1 MEKRE
6 YTVNEIFEN
15 QILNEIYETRGD
27 GLECFY
33 IRMYGEPKEIKETKQ
48 AKKEL
53 EDLMKELIQNEEKQ
67 KELWIKLDKFE
78 DCMSGE
84 MSFWDRQ
91 YYKLGFL
98 DKLFLKREIE
108 ETKTR
113 FFKNKENNKI
123 QENSFFYRYTDSI
136 MQFLEDNRYNI
147 WQKRKD
153 YKQIKDK
160 MREIKNKYPNV
171 RLFIE
176 DRVVTANLTKEELKA
191 VLEYINLD
199 DEIERIEKIETFK
212 LGLRERN
219 WL

>member
-6 YTVNEIFEN
+6 YKVNEIFEN

-33 IRMYGEPKEIKETKQ
+33 IRMYGEPEEIK
-48 AKKEL
+48 
-53 EDLMKELIQNEEKQ
+53 
-67 KELWIKLDKFE
+67 
-78 DCMSGE
+78 
-84 MSFWDRQ
+84 
-91 YYKLGFL
+91 
-98 DKLFLKREIE
+98 

-113 FFKNKENNKI
+113 FFKNKENKKI
-123 QENSFFYRYTDSI
+123 QENSFFYRYIDSI

-160 MREIKNKYPNV
+160 MREIKNKYANV

-176 DRVVTANLTKEELKA
+176 DRVVIANLTKEELKA

-212 LGLRERN
+212 LGLREGN

>member
-1 MEKRE
+1 
-6 YTVNEIFEN
+6 
-15 QILNEIYETRGD
+15 
-27 GLECFY
+27 
-33 IRMYGEPKEIKETKQ
+33 
-48 AKKEL
+48 
-53 EDLMKELIQNEEKQ
+53 
-67 KELWIKLDKFE
+67 
-78 DCMSGE
+78 
-84 MSFWDRQ
+84 
-91 YYKLGFL
+91 
-98 DKLFLKREIE
+98 
-108 ETKTR
+108 
-113 FFKNKENNKI
+113 
-123 QENSFFYRYTDSI
+123 

-160 MREIKNKYPNV
+160 MREIKNKYANV

-212 LGLRERN
+212 LGLREGN

>member
-6 YTVNEIFEN
+6 YTVNEIFE
-15 QILNEIYETRGD
+15 
-27 GLECFY
+27 
-33 IRMYGEPKEIKETKQ
+33 
-48 AKKEL
+48 
-53 EDLMKELIQNEEKQ
+53 
-67 KELWIKLDKFE
+67 
-78 DCMSGE
+78 
-84 MSFWDRQ
+84 
-91 YYKLGFL
+91 
-98 DKLFLKREIE
+98 E
-108 ETKTR
+108 ETKAS
-113 FFKNKENNKI
+113 FFKDNENDKI
-123 QENSFFYRYTDSI
+123 QENSFFYQYTDSI
-136 MQFLEDNRYNI
+136 MQFLEDNRYNV

-153 YKQIKDK
+153 YKETKDK
-160 MREIKNKYPNV
+160 IRKIKNKYPNV

>member
-6 YTVNEIFEN
+6 YKVNEIFEN

-33 IRMYGEPKEIKETKQ
+33 IRMYGEPEEIKETKQ

-53 EDLMKELIQNEEKQ
+53 EDLMKKLVKDEENR
-67 KELWIKLDKFE
+67 KELWLKLDKFE
-78 DCMSGE
+78 GCMFGE
-84 MSFWDRQ
+84 MSFWDKQ

-98 DKLFLKREIE
+98 DKLFLNREIE

-113 FFKNKENNKI
+113 FFKNKENKKI
-123 QENSFFYRYTDSI
+123 QENSFFYRYIDSI

-160 MREIKNKYPNV
+160 MREIKNKYANV

-212 LGLRERN
+212 LGLKEGN

>member
-1 MEKRE
+1 
-6 YTVNEIFEN
+6 
-15 QILNEIYETRGD
+15 
-27 GLECFY
+27 
-33 IRMYGEPKEIKETKQ
+33 
-48 AKKEL
+48 
-53 EDLMKELIQNEEKQ
+53 MKELIQNEEKQ